1 MIYIYN
7 EMGELSNLL
16 LKYSK
21 KESIKL
27 NFKIRFFL
35 KINKK
40 INKIFKKESRVKIVF
55 KKILIKLYIKKL
67 KIDDNVKNTFV
78 FFDFSPLCG
87 ETLFLSLLKETHPNI
102 KLKFWYWNS
111 LLYWEKKCETRE
123 RYLEVK
129 KTREKIYDE
138 IVTYHHEDAIKN
150 NYRYINQFYS
160 DEIAENISKSKNRE
174 NDLYFCG
181 RDKNRI
187 DLILKVKEKINE
199 LGKSF
204 KFSILKDEKKDY
216 SPYEK
221 KENSDN
227 FLLEKGIK
235 YKDMLE
241 EIKNSK
247 VLLDIVEKGEVGVTL
262 RVVESLFFEKKL
274 ISNNKLIKNLEF
286 YNRKNIFII
295 EDFDNIEIEKKF
307 FETEYEK
314 VDENIKKK
322 YDLENWLNEISK

>member
-21 KESIKL
+21 SEDIKL

-40 INKIFKKESRVKIVF
+40 INKFIKKENKLKIVL
-55 KKILIKLYIKKL
+55 KKLLINLYIKKL
-67 KIDDNVKNTFV
+67 EIDENQKNTFV

-87 ETLFLSLLKETHPNI
+87 ETLFLSLLKEKYPNI

-111 LLYWEKKCETRE
+111 LLYWEKKCETQE
-123 RYLEVK
+123 KYLELK
-129 KTREKIYDE
+129 QTREKIYDE
-138 IVTYHHEDAIKN
+138 IVTYHHEDAENN
-150 NYRYINQFYS
+150 NYEYINQFYS
-160 DEIAENISKSKNRE
+160 DEIVRNISGSQNKK

-187 DLILKVKEKINE
+187 DLIVKVKEKMNE
-199 LGKSF
+199 LGISF

-216 SPYEK
+216 SYYEK
-221 KENSDN
+221 KEKLGN

-235 YKDMLE
+235 YKDMLG
-241 EIKNSK
+241 EIENSI
-247 VLLDIVEKGEVGVTL
+247 VLLDIVEKGESGVTL
-262 RVVESLFFEKKL
+262 RVIESLFFEKKL
-274 ISNNKLIKNLEF
+274 ITNNSLIKNLDF
-286 YNRKNIFII
+286 YNSKNIFII
-295 EDFDNIEIEKKF
+295 EDFNNIEIKKDF

-314 VDENIKKK
+314 VSESIKKR
-322 YDLENWLNEISK
+322 YTLENWIKEIEK